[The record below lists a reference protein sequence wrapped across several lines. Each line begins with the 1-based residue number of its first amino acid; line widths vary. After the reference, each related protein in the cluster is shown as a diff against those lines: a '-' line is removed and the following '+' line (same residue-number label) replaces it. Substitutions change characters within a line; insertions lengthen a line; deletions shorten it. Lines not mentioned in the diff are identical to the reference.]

1 VHLKNQVLSKGIVMR
16 QERIRLY
23 ADNVHY
29 ADGAFDRF
37 KPLVVQP
44 STHQGKVYLAC
55 VMSFLGLFVIAVVTG
70 QDGLAAIMLL
80 AAVIVPFIAL
90 HLLKRGIADDEIEV
104 YAEQGGL
111 LLAFKCG
118 RFPELSTDI
127 RIPFGEIDTITL
139 ESKVVYEARLG
150 PHRWRQYRVK
160 TSRTGDTPHVLI
172 NTFRPLNLV
181 IQDLKRLA
189 ALPDAGRIDIQL
201 LAAHEEIAAL

>member
-1 VHLKNQVLSKGIVMR
+1 MR

-23 ADNVHY
+23 ANNVHY
-29 ADGAFDRF
+29 TDGEFDRF
-37 KPLVVQP
+37 EPLVGQP

-55 VMSFLGLFVIAVVTG
+55 VVSLLGLFAIAVVTG
-70 QDGLAAIMLL
+70 HDWLAAITLL
-80 AAVIVPFIAL
+80 AAVIVPFLVL
-90 HLLKRGIADDEIEV
+90 HLLKRGIPDDEIEV
-104 YAEQGGL
+104 YAEQSGL
-111 LLAFKCG
+111 LLVFKCG

-127 RIPFGEIDTITL
+127 RIPFVEIDTITL

-181 IQDLKRLA
+181 IQDLQRLS
-189 ALPDAGRIDIQL
+189 ALPDAERIDIQL
-201 LAAHEEIAAL
+201 IAEQEEIAALSTP